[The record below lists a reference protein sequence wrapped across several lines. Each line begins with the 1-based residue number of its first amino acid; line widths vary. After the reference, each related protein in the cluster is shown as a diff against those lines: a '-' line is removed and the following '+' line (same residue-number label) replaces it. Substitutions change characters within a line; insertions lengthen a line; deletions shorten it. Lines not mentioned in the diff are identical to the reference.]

1 MANEN
6 NKVITLMCERSADV
20 NDLLDADGKI
30 KSVDGLHAVKLPC
43 SGMVQPLM
51 IEAALKQGAAGVI
64 VCGCQIGDCYYREGN
79 KMIRERLLGNRVPTL
94 KKATDR
100 RRILAL
106 WLSRTQKDRF
116 IADAKEFVAF
126 VQGLPAP
133 EPAAAPAAK
142 PAAAAAKPAEAAP
155 KTEAATKAEAT
166 PEQKADATPEKKPVD
181 AVVVDA
187 EGKSDNTKVVKEASK
202 DSNDKNPKVEVEVAP
217 IKEGQ
222 GPLENSSSGDDKK

>member
-20 NDLLDADGKI
+20 NDLLDANGKV
-30 KSVDGLHAVKLPC
+30 KGVDGLHVVKLPC
-43 SGMVQPLM
+43 SGMVQPNM
-51 IEAALKQGAAGVI
+51 IETALKSGAAGVV

-106 WLSRTQKDRF
+106 WLSRPQKERF
-116 IADAKEFVAF
+116 LADTAEFVKF
-126 VQGLPAP
+126 VSALPAP

-142 PAAAAAKPAEAAP
+142 Q
-155 KTEAATKAEAT
+155 AATKAETAQAKAEAVSEK
-166 PEQKADATPEKKPVD
+166 PEAK
-181 AVVVDA
+181 AVVVD
-187 EGKSDNTKVVKEASK
+187 EKGKIDATKEVKAASA
-202 DSNDKNPKVEVEVAP
+202 DSNDKDPKVEVDVPAIQENKGP
-217 IKEGQ
+217 IEDT
-222 GPLENSSSGDDKK
+222 SGEAKS

>member
-1 MANEN
+1 
-6 NKVITLMCERSADV
+6 MCERSADV

-43 SGMVQPLM
+43 SGMVQPIM

-79 KMIRERLLGNRVPTL
+79 KMIRERLLGERVPTL

-106 WLSRTQKDRF
+106 WLSRPQKERF
-116 IADAKEFVAF
+116 IAEAGEFVKF

-142 PAAAAAKPAEAAP
+142 PAPAAKAQPAKTDAAAKAEAV
-155 KTEAATKAEAT
+155 
-166 PEQKADATPEKKPVD
+166 PEKKEPA
-181 AVVVDA
+181 AVVVD
-187 EGKSDNTKVVKEASK
+187 ESGKVDSTKVVKPASE
-202 DSNDKNPKVEVEVAP
+202 DSNDKDPKVEVEIAP
-217 IKEGQ
+217 IKEGR
-222 GPLENSSSGDDKK
+222 GPLEESSGDK

>member
-30 KSVDGLHAVKLPC
+30 KGVDGLHAVKLPC

-79 KMIRERLLGNRVPTL
+79 KMIRERLLGERVPTL

-106 WLSRTQKDRF
+106 WLSRPQKDRF
-116 IADAKEFVAF
+116 IAEAGEFVKF
-126 VQGLPAP
+126 VQALPAP
-133 EPAAAPAAK
+133 EVAAAPPAAAKAAPAK
-142 PAAAAAKPAEAAP
+142 AAAVEAAP
-155 KTEAATKAEAT
+155 KTEAVVKAEAV
-166 PEQKADATPEKKPVD
+166 PEKKEPT
-181 AVVVDA
+181 AVVLGVD
-187 EGKSDNTKVVKEASK
+187 GKVDNTKVVKPASE
-202 DSNDKNPKVEVEVAP
+202 DSNDKDAKIEVEVAP
-217 IKEGQ
+217 IKEGR
-222 GPLENSSSGDDKK
+222 GPLEESSGDK

>member
-43 SGMVQPLM
+43 SGMVQPIM
-51 IEAALKQGAAGVI
+51 IETALKQGAAGVI

-79 KMIRERLLGNRVPTL
+79 KMIRERLLGERVPTL

-106 WLSRTQKDRF
+106 WLSRPQKERF
-116 IADAKEFVAF
+116 IAEAGEFVKF

-142 PAAAAAKPAEAAP
+142 PAPAAAKPAADAGP
-155 KTEAATKAEAT
+155 KTEAAKKAEAT
-166 PEQKADATPEKKPVD
+166 PEKKEPA

-187 EGKSDNTKVVKEASK
+187 DGKVDSTKTVKPASE
-202 DSNDKNPKVEVEVAP
+202 DSNDKDPKIEVEVAP
-217 IKEGQ
+217 IPEGR
-222 GPLENSSSGDDKK
+222 GPLEESSGDK

>member
-43 SGMVQPLM
+43 SGMVQPIM

-79 KMIRERLLGNRVPTL
+79 KMIRERLLGERVPTL

-106 WLSRTQKDRF
+106 WLSRPQKERF
-116 IADAKEFVAF
+116 IAEAGEFVKF

-142 PAAAAAKPAEAAP
+142 PAPAAAKPAEAAP
-155 KTEAATKAEAT
+155 KTEAAKKAEAV
-166 PEQKADATPEKKPVD
+166 PEKKEPT

-187 EGKSDNTKVVKEASK
+187 DGKVDSTKIVKPASE
-202 DSNDKNPKVEVEVAP
+202 DSNDKDPKIEVEIAP
-217 IKEGQ
+217 IPEGR
-222 GPLENSSSGDDKK
+222 GPLEESSGDK

>member
-79 KMIRERLLGNRVPTL
+79 KMIRERLLGERVPTL

-106 WLSRTQKDRF
+106 WLSRPQKERF
-116 IADAKEFVAF
+116 IAEAGEFVRF

-133 EPAAAPAAK
+133 EVAPAPAAK
-142 PAAAAAKPAEAAP
+142 PAAAKPAADAAAKTEAAPKAEAAP
-155 KTEAATKAEAT
+155 KTDAAVKAEAV
-166 PEQKADATPEKKPVD
+166 PEKSAPT
-181 AVVVDA
+181 AVVLGADGKVD
-187 EGKSDNTKVVKEASK
+187 DTKVVVPASE
-202 DSNDKNPKVEVEVAP
+202 DSNDKDPKVEVDVAP
-217 IKEGQ
+217 INEGR
-222 GPLENSSSGDDKK
+222 GPLENSSGDK

>member
-43 SGMVQPLM
+43 SGMVQPIM
-51 IEAALKQGAAGVI
+51 IETALKQGAAGVI

-79 KMIRERLLGNRVPTL
+79 KMIRERLLGERVPTL

-106 WLSRTQKDRF
+106 WLSRPQKERF
-116 IADAKEFVAF
+116 IAEAGEFVKF

-133 EPAAAPAAK
+133 EVAAPAAAK
-142 PAAAAAKPAEAAP
+142 PAAAKPAPAAAKPADAP
-155 KTEAATKAEAT
+155 KTEAAKKAEAV
-166 PEQKADATPEKKPVD
+166 PEKKEAT

-187 EGKSDNTKVVKEASK
+187 DGKVDSTKVVKPASE
-202 DSNDKNPKVEVEVAP
+202 DSNDKDPKIEVEIAP
-217 IKEGQ
+217 IPEGR
-222 GPLENSSSGDDKK
+222 GPLEESSGDK

>member
-20 NDLLDADGKI
+20 NDLLDANGKV
-30 KSVDGLHAVKLPC
+30 KGVDGLHVVKLPC
-43 SGMVQPLM
+43 SGMVQPNM
-51 IEAALKQGAAGVI
+51 IETALKSGAAGVV

-106 WLSRTQKDRF
+106 WLSRPQKQRF
-116 IADAKEFVAF
+116 LADAAEFVKF
-126 VQGLPAP
+126 VTTLPAP

-142 PAAAAAKPAEAAP
+142 PAAAKADTAQA
-155 KTEAATKAEAT
+155 KAEAEK
-166 PEQKADATPEKKPVD
+166 PETK
-181 AVVVDA
+181 AVVVD
-187 EGKSDNTKVVKEASK
+187 EKGNVDSTKEVKSAGA
-202 DSNDKNPKVEVEVAP
+202 DSNDKDPRIVVDVPAIQENKGP
-217 IKEGQ
+217 IEDT
-222 GPLENSSSGDDKK
+222 SGEAKS

>member
-1 MANEN
+1 
-6 NKVITLMCERSADV
+6 MCERSADV

-79 KMIRERLLGNRVPTL
+79 KMIRERLLGERVPTL

-106 WLSRTQKDRF
+106 WLSRPQKERF
-116 IADAKEFVAF
+116 IAEAGEFVKF

-133 EPAAAPAAK
+133 EVAPPAAAK
-142 PAAAAAKPAEAAP
+142 PAPAKAAAEAAP
-155 KTEAATKAEAT
+155 KTEAAVKAEAV
-166 PEQKADATPEKKPVD
+166 PEKKEPT
-181 AVVVDA
+181 AVVLGADGKVD
-187 EGKSDNTKVVKEASK
+187 STKTVKPASE
-202 DSNDKNPKVEVEVAP
+202 DSNDKDPKIEVEVAP

-222 GPLENSSSGDDKK
+222 GPLEESSGDK